1 MDFEFAQVREQ
12 AAVDSMGVEAALA
25 RLLEGVVDSAVERVV
40 GLPQGLAV
48 ADNNEVGIVA
58 AQELVQP
65 AGDSMAEVRPGRGK
79 RESYFRNTEVDMR
92 VHGYGVD
99 GACEHTSWLLRTVM

>member
-1 MDFEFAQVREQ
+1 MRER
-12 AAVDSMGVEAALA
+12 AAVDNMEVEAALA

-40 GLPQGLAV
+40 GWPQGQDV

-65 AGDSMAEVRPGRGK
+65 AGDSMAEVRPGK
-79 RESYFRNTEVDMR
+79 AYCRNTEVDMKVR
-92 VHGYGVD
+92 GYGVD

>member
-25 RLLEGVVDSAVERVV
+25 RLLEGVVGSAVERVAS
-40 GLPQGLAV
+40 LPQGRAV
-48 ADNNEVGIVA
+48 ADNKEVGIVA

-65 AGDSMAEVRPGRGK
+65 ADGSMAEVRPGK
-79 RESYFRNTEVDMR
+79 AYCRNTEGEMKVR
-92 VHGYGVD
+92 GYGAD
-99 GACEHTSWLLRTVM
+99 GAWEHTSWLLRTVM

>member
-1 MDFEFAQVREQ
+1 M
-12 AAVDSMGVEAALA
+12 
-25 RLLEGVVDSAVERVV
+25 
-40 GLPQGLAV
+40 

-65 AGDSMAEVRPGRGK
+65 TGGSMAEVQPGRGK

-99 GACEHTSWLLRTVM
+99 GACEHTSWLLRTVMDPAKVQGQGEDGLWKIAGAARRDGQ